1 MPNPSASGRNELTA
15 PNGNAATTT
24 ILMPLFEDW
33 TSCRELLIRLDDALA
48 TSSRTAR
55 VFIVDDASRT
65 SDPAFASGAQYRA
78 ISLVEVL
85 SLRRNLGH
93 QRAIAVG
100 LAYLDASNP
109 SGAVVVMDSDGEDS
123 PYDVP
128 LLLDALERDE
138 GAKVVFAER
147 TRRSEGVVFSAF
159 YALFRFTHRLLTGQ
173 GVRVGSFSALSA
185 RALRALVVVPEI
197 WNHYAAAVFIS
208 RLRYSTIPTS
218 RAKRIAGESKMG
230 FVRLVM
236 HGLSAISVF
245 SDVISVRVLLAAGS
259 FLGLATLV
267 AIIAIG
273 GWIYGS
279 FAVPAWAVSVAAVL
293 TLAILQALAFVLLF
307 TFTVLSSRKGAVV
320 LLARDYGYYIDE
332 VQQKFP

>member
-1 MPNPSASGRNELTA
+1 MTA
-15 PNGNAATTT
+15 PDGNAATTT

-33 TSCRELLIRLDDALA
+33 SSCRELLLRLDDALA
-48 TSSRTAR
+48 AASRPAR
-55 VFIVDDASRT
+55 VLIVDDASPT
-65 SDPAFASGAQYRA
+65 SDPGFASGAKYRA
-78 ISLVEVL
+78 IARVDVL

-100 LAYLDASNP
+100 LAYLDAGDL
-109 SGAVVVMDSDGEDS
+109 SGAVVVMDSDGEDAPS
-123 PYDVP
+123 DVP
-128 LLLDALERDE
+128 RLLDEFERKQ
-138 GAKVVFAER
+138 GAEVVFAER

-159 YALFRFTHRLLTGQ
+159 YALYRFAHRVLTGH

-185 RALRALVVVPEI
+185 RAVRALVVVPEL

-208 RLRYSTIPTS
+208 RVPYSTIPTS
-218 RAKRIAGESKMG
+218 RATRIAGESKMG

-259 FLGLATLV
+259 FLSVATLATLV
-267 AIIAIG
+267 AVG
-273 GWIYGS
+273 GWIYGA

-293 TLAILQALAFVLLF
+293 ALAILQGLAFVLLF
-307 TFTVLSSRKGAVV
+307 TFTVLSSRKSAVV